1 MGNVD
6 TLSRRLRELR
16 EETGLSQ
23 ALLAE
28 ELGVSRGSIS
38 YYENGDRTPDV
49 DFLSKAKEYFGVDYE
64 YLLGESSIRNHR
76 DRTSIEA
83 SIEHLPESK
92 RNSIFHFVRMLI
104 QCAELYNHTDSLDS
118 IGFFELLTADITT
131 YIEAYKSIPHDLG
144 KYDDKTV
151 MLRFLDKTIHT
162 NVPHIMYSLSRYHL
176 SKELEDMKT
185 QKDVGEDSNGL
196 IPKTDN

>member
-1 MGNVD
+1 MGNIQ

-49 DFLSKAKEYFGVDYE
+49 DFLSKAKAYFGVDYE

-83 SIEHLPESK
+83 SIEHLPEGK
-92 RNSIFHFVRMLI
+92 RNSIFHFVRQLI
-104 QCAELYNHTDSLDS
+104 QCAELYVGTPMLDTA
-118 IGFFELLTADITT
+118 GFFEQLISDIET
-131 YIEAYKSIPHDLG
+131 YIDAYKSIPYDLDR
-144 KYDDKTV
+144 YDDCTTA
-151 MLRFLDKTIHT
+151 LRFQDRAVHT
-162 NVPHIMYSLSRYHL
+162 NVPRVASSISRYHL
-176 SKELEDMKT
+176 QKKIEELQAKVKIE
-185 QKDVGEDSNGL
+185 EDSHGL
-196 IPKTDN
+196 DQETDH